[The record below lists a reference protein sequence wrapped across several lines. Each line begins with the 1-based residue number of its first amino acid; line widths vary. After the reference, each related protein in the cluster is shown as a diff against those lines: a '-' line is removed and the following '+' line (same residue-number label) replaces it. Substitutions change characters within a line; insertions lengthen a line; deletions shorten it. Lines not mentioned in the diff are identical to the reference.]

1 MKKMYEVTTEER
13 MLKFHVQ
20 EYERCANYIMPACS
34 IVAGRHID
42 QTFAIIDLK
51 GARRGR
57 GAGRAA
63 SLPMPARRPARKP
76 RRRAFDTHGAAALS
90 AAQRRRGRAA
100 GAQL

>member
-20 EYERCANYIMPACS
+20 EYERCARYIMPACS

-51 GARRGR
+51 GARRLHMGLCSLWPR
-57 GAGRAA
+57 GKQPFNCYR
-63 SLPMPARRPARKP
+63 SLLLLLHA
-76 RRRAFDTHGAAALS
+76 
-90 AAQRRRGRAA
+90 
-100 GAQL
+100 